1 MGEKRNLRCLMK
13 LEFNS
18 TIFEIQTEDSILTR
32 DIQNLRPVT
41 LTLTRSADHEYY
53 GSLPQKPGTDGTRL
67 TSRVEEGGVYYFQAW
82 NAFSLNFRDMDI
94 SPYQVHY
101 VGKAGKDLAAA
112 LEASGRTI
120 TVTVFP

>member
-1 MGEKRNLRCLMK
+1 MK
-13 LEFNS
+13 LEFNNS
-18 TIFEIQTEDSILTR
+18 IYEIQAEDSKLTC
-32 DIQNLRPVT
+32 DIQHLLPVT

-53 GSLPQKPGTDGTRL
+53 GSLPQKAGTDGARL

-101 VGKAGKDLAAA
+101 VGKAGKELAAA

-120 TVTVFP
+120 TVTVLP

>member
-1 MGEKRNLRCLMK
+1 MK
-13 LEFNS
+13 LELNN
-18 TIFEIQTEDSILTR
+18 IIYEIQTEDSTLTR
-32 DIQNLRPVT
+32 EIQNLLPVT

-53 GSLPQKPGTDGTRL
+53 SSLPQKAGTDGARL
-67 TSRVEEGGVYYFQAW
+67 TSRVEAGGVYYFQAW

-120 TVTVFP
+120 TVTVLP

>member
-53 GSLPQKPGTDGTRL
+53 SSLPQK
-67 TSRVEEGGVYYFQAW
+67 
-82 NAFSLNFRDMDI
+82 
-94 SPYQVHY
+94 
-101 VGKAGKDLAAA
+101 AA